1 MNKKFIVGLSSI
13 AVAGTFFG
21 CGEGDVFKLDDD
33 DSLASVALQDASV
46 GEGMIANAMADC
58 KISPECLVL
67 IGDVP
72 AAPVSSSSAAQ
83 QQQPQQPE
91 GISSAQQQ
99 QPPQFRSSSSK
110 PVFAS
115 SDSQGPTSS
124 SAAVIVGGT
133 GDIGTCAPTDA
144 VISKGGSTTWKFT
157 FNGKN
162 SLGLT
167 PKDIIAYD
175 FNWNFGANASK
186 PSEVVTGLSPTSAIT
201 YANSGTAKTTLSIT
215 KGTAAYSV
223 TCSDLQVNGAP
234 ITGCKCAATAA
245 TADVADGGIA
255 GWTVAGCVS
264 TGANIIGYE
273 WTGAVGAGESATH
286 TFTEKGQTLAPT
298 VKVSN
303 DDNTVEVVACDVV
316 TAVDASSPDYLF
328 EIEGQL
334 PQSAIEVKNKG
345 CMTISGTWNNPGY
358 NPNIQVL
365 CDMTATSS
373 PVSFKMTYGDK
384 VYETVGAQ
392 SWGFSNQGGAIGQ
405 LTSGTVK
412 FDNICVEFSGAEFV
426 KCKVQ

>member
-91 GISSAQQQ
+91 GISSAQQ

-316 TAVDASSPDYLF
+316 KAINSDIPDY
-328 EIEGQL
+328 EILANQAAGKI
-334 PQSAIEVKNKG
+334 AIPAG
-345 CMTISGTWNNPGY
+345 
-358 NPNIQVL
+358 
-365 CDMTATSS
+365 ATSVHVKV
-373 PVSFKMTYGDK
+373 PVSGQSCVIFCETTWTQELEGKLNM
-384 VYETVGAQ
+384 TVGGVKAT
-392 SWGFSNQGGAIGQ
+392 GAYNV
-405 LTSGTVK
+405 TVSLPVDQCDDDMID
-412 FDNICVEFSGAEFV
+412 FDLSAPATCG
-426 KCKVQ
+426 VQ